1 MNLAYER
8 FILRLLC
15 SSVMTSRPF
24 ILLMLTALLA
34 ALGWAQSPD
43 NPVSVRLEIY
53 VVSTVGGEERF
64 TESNTARP
72 GQIVEYRL
80 FAKNESEETLPAG
93 TVVVTGPILEGTTFV
108 ANSATPSSDRV
119 LTEYSVDGEVF
130 GEPPLVLPGE
140 NGNRRVAEP
149 TEYTAVRWTLLVPM
163 EPGDEESFVYRVM
176 LDKD

>member
-1 MNLAYER
+1 MIPRHFTLLVLA
-8 FILRLLC
+8 
-15 SSVMTSRPF
+15 
-24 ILLMLTALLA
+24 ALLA
-34 ALGWAQSPD
+34 SLAWAQGGD
-43 NPVSVRLEIY
+43 TPVSVRLEIY
-53 VVSTVGGEERF
+53 LVSTVGGEERF
-64 TESNTARP
+64 TEATTARP
-72 GQIVEYRL
+72 GQTVEYRL

-140 NGNRRVAEP
+140 GGNRRVAEP

-163 EPGDEESFVYRVM
+163 EPGDEESFVYRVT